1 MVRYHPAPGRSPQ
14 GNQQPFLE
22 GEESPAL
29 EGVLAAQSSRERGG
43 ACPGSRPRWAQRC
56 PLAPA
61 PGPSHTGSP
70 AGSSVV
76 DRSGAFRQMVRGPA
90 SWIPPQ
96 RGRLRLRAARPPET
110 SGPCKARVPGAV
122 PPRWSGCVPLRP
134 GTFLPAR
141 PGAVSVR
148 PSVWSAGA
156 MLWVTWSW
164 QGAGQTRS
172 RGQAVKVDCALPGK
186 TRSRHPPKGWR
197 SHHQPAG
204 LRLQKAE
211 GCVHAL
217 QETEPRGRGRGVHS
231 PPDAGAEASALLH
244 DRPAAPED

>member
-1 MVRYHPAPGRSPQ
+1 MVVPAR
-14 GNQQPFLE
+14 
-22 GEESPAL
+22 
-29 EGVLAAQSSRERGG
+29 
-43 ACPGSRPRWAQRC
+43 
-56 PLAPA
+56 A
-61 PGPSHTGSP
+61 PGPTGHRGAHWLLLLVP
-70 AGSSVV
+70 ATRAAPQAALLWTEAAPS
-76 DRSGAFRQMVRGPA
+76 DRWCEARRLGFRLRGDVFDSGPRGLRRLQGRAKPA
-90 SWIPPQ
+90 S
-96 RGRLRLRAARPPET
+96 RGLY
-110 SGPCKARVPGAV
+110 

-197 SHHQPAG
+197 THHQPAG